1 MKLFISLIA
10 SFFLIAGCGGNE
22 EETRAGDT
30 DTSIPVLANCT
41 QSDGSTLD
49 LLAGSFDCPQVA
61 SYNCSVCRLN
71 SSVAMNGNTNV
82 ILAYTCTDSIGSV
95 GLTDAASFIQ
105 QLGITCSKAAE
116 IETKQKQQK
125 LKQKQKQQKLKQKQ
139 KQQKLKQKQKQQKLK
154 QKQNKPLINK
164 VRLKNKIIKTL
175 MKKS

>member
-10 SFFLIAGCGGNE
+10 SFFLIAGCGGEGE
-22 EETRAGDT
+22 EETRAGNT

-61 SYNCSVCRLN
+61 SYNCSVCRLD

-95 GLTDAASFIQ
+95 GLTDEASFIE

-116 IETKQKQQK
+116 IESETETTETETEAETTETEAEAETTETEAEQTTDQ
-125 LKQKQKQQKLKQKQ
+125 
-139 KQQKLKQKQKQQKLK
+139 
-154 QKQNKPLINK
+154 
-164 VRLKNKIIKTL
+164 
-175 MKKS
+175 